1 MEVRETEA
9 VVRFS
14 PETAT
19 VYFSGALR
27 LANVKAYDNV
37 AKLLHAAA
45 AQVGEQPLVLDF
57 KAGTL
62 SCVYR
67 IHVAAQFGPRV
78 LEISSGRAPI

>member
-45 AQVGEQPLVLDF
+45 V
-57 KAGTL
+57 
-62 SCVYR
+62 
-67 IHVAAQFGPRV
+67 I
-78 LEISSGRAPI
+78 